1 MCLISDRKKCQEIH
15 FKFEI
20 FSFFYDEHVS
30 HSQPLSPRCCG
41 FYDNYRIGIFNM
53 KYTLSKK
60 QKMQE
65 FKSAFGNR
73 FNYLKGKLKDNV
85 ILTSDSLNYC
95 CKYIFTCKT
104 FVIIDCHKD
113 FISRHKSRF
122 ALTIP
127 NNSIKGTDCRSLN
140 L

>member
-41 FYDNYRIGIFNM
+41 FYDNYRIGILNM

-60 QKMQE
+60 QKNAGIQIC
-65 FKSAFGNR
+65 FWN
-73 FNYLKGKLKDNV
+73 
-85 ILTSDSLNYC
+85 
-95 CKYIFTCKT
+95 T
-104 FVIIDCHKD
+104 F
-113 FISRHKSRF
+113 
-122 ALTIP
+122 
-127 NNSIKGTDCRSLN
+127 
-140 L
+140 